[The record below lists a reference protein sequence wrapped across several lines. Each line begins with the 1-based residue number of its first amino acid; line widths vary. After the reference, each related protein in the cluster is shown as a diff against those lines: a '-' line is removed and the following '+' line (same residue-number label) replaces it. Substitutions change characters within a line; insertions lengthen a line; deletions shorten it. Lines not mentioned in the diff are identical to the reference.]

1 MFHSARALLYTRNYR
16 EKSHHCLIV
25 AIRALYVEKKL
36 LPSHL
41 IEGLQKAKTLRE
53 SADYYDQW
61 SKIGLESILKIAE
74 EFLNHSSQLIK
85 GIKDLKE

>member
-1 MFHSARALLYTRNYR
+1 M
-16 EKSHHCLIV
+16 

-36 LPSHL
+36 LPLHL

-61 SKIGLESILKIAE
+61 SKTGVETILKIAE
-74 EFLNHSSQLIK
+74 EFLNHSTQLIK
-85 GIKDLKE
+85 EMKK